1 MKLKEITSYLE
12 SIAPKQFQ
20 ESYDNSG
27 LILGDNNQ
35 DVSSVLVSID
45 VTEDIIDEAVELKAN
60 LIVSHHPILF
70 TGLKKITGS
79 NYIERVIQK
88 AIKNDIAIYTMHTN
102 LDNIFDG
109 VNREIC
115 RRLNLK
121 NCKILRPLEN
131 NLYKLVTFIPNDS
144 LKKVQEA
151 VFNSGAGK
159 IGNYDSC
166 SYNLEGYGT
175 FRAGNDANPYVGE
188 IGKIHKESEI
198 RFETIFPKYL
208 KSDVIAALLQ
218 AHPYE
223 EVAYDIYSLVNNL
236 SSAGAG
242 MIGELEDEIEELEFL
257 NSIKNIFNT
266 SVVRYTKLLN
276 RKIEKVAVCGGSGS
290 FLLND
295 AIRNKADIF
304 ISSDFKYHQ
313 FFDAEDKL
321 IIADIGHYESEQYT
335 KEIIYNLLIKK
346 IATFAVHLSKINT
359 NPINYL

>member
-1 MKLKEITSYLE
+1 MKLKDITSYLE
-12 SIAPKQFQ
+12 SIVPKQIQ

-27 LILGDNNQ
+27 LILGDSNQ
-35 DVSSVLVSID
+35 DINGVLASID
-45 VTEDIIDEAVELKAN
+45 VTEDIIDEAVELNLN
-60 LIVSHHPILF
+60 LIVSHHPIVF
-70 TGLKKITGS
+70 SGLKKITGS
-79 NYIERVIQK
+79 NYIERVIRK
-88 AIKNDIAIYTMHTN
+88 AIKNDIAIYAMHTN

-121 NCKILRPLEN
+121 NCRILKALEN
-131 NLYKLVTFIPNDS
+131 GLYKLVTFIPNDS

-151 VFNSGAGK
+151 VFNSGAGH

-175 FRAGNDANPYVGE
+175 FRAGDEANPYVGE
-188 IGKIHKESEI
+188 KGKIHEEPEI

-208 KSDVIAALLQ
+208 KSDVISALLQ
-218 AHPYE
+218 SHPYE
-223 EVAYDIYSLVNNL
+223 EVAYDIYPLENNFNN
-236 SSAGAG
+236 AGAG
-242 MIGELEDEIEELEFL
+242 MVGELENEIEEIKFL
-257 NSIKNIFNT
+257 NSLKYLFNT
-266 SVVRYTKLLN
+266 DIVRHTKLLN
-276 RKIEKVAVCGGSGS
+276 RKIKKIAVCGGSGS

-295 AIRNKADIF
+295 AIRNKAHIF

-313 FFDAEDKL
+313 FFDAEDKI

-335 KEIIYNLLIKK
+335 KDVIYNLLIKK
-346 IATFAVHLSKINT
+346 IATFAVHISKINT